1 MQALRRCIEPNF
13 IWGAAS
19 KRFVE
24 KSKVKI
30 YPLSNGAVIKALWD
44 SGSKQPSGHSLLGAA
59 NIQGLT
65 GSTASGYQLSGKFQ
79 CDGAIV
85 VDAPVSLVGVELT
98 GAGSCR
104 LYSTKA
110 IFVFGGIKYA
120 DPKGSLQLMSSVYI
134 GVDIAYG
141 TAYARLVGERGGY
154 GAYFNRTDF
163 SVGNLTSFV
172 EKIKADAEL
181 LGVAAR
187 GEGRHDYE
195 RIAMS
200 APVVFSRS
208 TGAIKGSILAE
219 LFIGVIGAT
228 KYAFDPIYSTD
239 PGSVVLWPEIKTALV
254 EILD

>member
-1 MQALRRCIEPNF
+1 M
-13 IWGAAS
+13 
-19 KRFVE
+19 
-24 KSKVKI
+24 
-30 YPLSNGAVIKALWD
+30 IKALWD